1 MSVDL
6 GGRVALVTGA
16 GQGIGRGIALA
27 LADAGAA
34 VTLVGRTESKVAGV
48 AAEIVARGGRALAV
62 AADVGEPADIARSLE
77 RTRAELGGLDILVNN
92 AQSIR
97 YAFLLDS
104 TDDDLAEAWTSGP
117 LATFRFMRAAHPLL
131 KERRG
136 VIVNMGSSATL
147 MHDGGFYGVYTAAK
161 AAIEALTR
169 TAAVEWGVDGIRA
182 LLVNP
187 AAESPMVAAMK
198 ERDPARYAEL
208 VGRVPLGRFG
218 DAEVDIGRAVA
229 WLVSSDAG
237 YITGTTIMLDGGQMF
252 LR

>member
-1 MSVDL
+1 VPADL
-6 GGRVALVTGA
+6 QGKVAIVTGA

-27 LADAGAA
+27 LAGAGAA
-34 VTLVGRTESKVAGV
+34 VVVAGRTEAKLVGVAG
-48 AAEIVARGGRALAV
+48 EITERGARALPV
-62 AADVGEPADIARSLE
+62 VVDVGDPAAIAACLE
-77 RTRAELGGLDILVNN
+77 RTRAELGGLDVLVNN

-104 TDDDLAEAWTSGP
+104 TDDDFAEAWTSGP
-117 LATFRFMRAAHPLL
+117 LATFRFMRAAQPLL

-169 TAAVEWGVDGIRA
+169 TAAVEWGADGIRA

-229 WLVSSDAG
+229 WLVSDEAG
-237 YITGTTIMLDGGQMF
+237 YLTGTTIMLDGGQMF